1 VGKGRQLSD
10 HKDSPLAMTQGNDEK
25 LQIAQASTSTSGSA
39 SLTLSTPEGKEND
52 DFEQRLANLP
62 EQHREEILRQY
73 DLPTSQAT
81 ILTMLGFA
89 TWVEMLL
96 MVAGTILSIGAG
108 PSRL

>member
-1 VGKGRQLSD
+1 MGKGTQQSD
-10 HKDSPLAMTQGNDEK
+10 HQDSPLAMTQGDDEK
-25 LQIAQASTSTSGSA
+25 LQIPQASTSGSA

-62 EQHREEILRQY
+62 ERHREEILRQY

-89 TWVEMLL
+89 TWVEVLL
-96 MVAGTILSIGAG
+96 MVVGTILSIGAG
-108 PSRL
+108 PFRL